1 MPHLKYL
8 ILAWTQVQ
16 HIDPIENCKELI
28 YLEIDHCIIRD
39 YTPLLG
45 CTALQDINISDA
57 QADAS
62 VEPIKQM
69 TWLKNLWVGERS
81 AYDQYALIDA
91 LPDTNVVISNPS
103 TASGHGWRNLPNYY
117 AMRDY
122 LGREYMQ

>member
-1 MPHLKYL
+1 
-8 ILAWTQVQ
+8 
-16 HIDPIENCKELI
+16 
-28 YLEIDHCIIRD
+28 
-39 YTPLLG
+39 
-45 CTALQDINISDA
+45 
-57 QADAS
+57 
-62 VEPIKQM
+62 M